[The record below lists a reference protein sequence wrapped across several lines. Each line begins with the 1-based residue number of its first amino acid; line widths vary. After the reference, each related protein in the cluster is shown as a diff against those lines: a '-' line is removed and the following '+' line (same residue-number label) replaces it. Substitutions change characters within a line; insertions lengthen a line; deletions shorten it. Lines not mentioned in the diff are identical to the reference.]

1 MNIKKIIA
9 GILSCCVI
17 GGVLPYMSLSDITDV
32 AVAVEADQVDP
43 SLTYSLNNQGN
54 YAITGFDNSVSSV
67 EIPAEIDSIP
77 VRVIAGNAFQNATKL
92 ESITIAEGVTDINSY
107 AFSGCTSLKKI
118 YLPSTMTYIQ
128 EYAFQ
133 KCISLE
139 DISIPDGV
147 RTIGQYAFSDC
158 TNLLTLEFP
167 SGISSISDYVAD
179 NCRNLQSVVINNGP
193 TRIGK
198 CSFQNCTKLKTVS
211 IPTSIMYMYDNSA
224 YSAYLSFLNC
234 SAITDV
240 YYAGNSD
247 QWSIV
252 TNASYNFSSNS
263 VHYGEKAPTLYEL
276 TGRKLGDMNGDGL
289 IDASDASEIL
299 AYYAYLSTGGTL
311 DYDEYKE
318 QV

>member
-1 MNIKKIIA
+1 MDIKKITA
-9 GILSCCVI
+9 GILLCCVV
-17 GGVLPYMSLSDITDV
+17 GGALPITVSSDIANT
-32 AVAVEADQVDP
+32 AVAVESDQVDS
-43 SLTYSLNNQGN
+43 SLTYLLQNSGAY

-77 VRVIAGNAFQNATKL
+77 VRVIDEKAFQNATKL
-92 ESITIAEGVTDINSY
+92 ESITIAEGITDIKSY
-107 AFSGCTSLKKI
+107 AFSGCTSLKEI
-118 YLPSTMTYIQ
+118 HLPSTLTSIYK
-128 EYAFQ
+128 YAFQ

-139 DISIPDGV
+139 DIDIPNGV
-147 RTIGQYAFSDC
+147 KTIGDGAFSDC

-167 SGISSISDYVAD
+167 SGISEISAYVAD

-193 TRIGK
+193 TSIGD
-198 CSFQNCTKLKTVS
+198 CSFRNCTKLKTVS
-211 IPTSIMYMYDNSA
+211 IPTSIMSIAGNFASSDYR
-224 YSAYLSFLNC
+224 SFLNC

-247 QWSIV
+247 QWSIIKN
-252 TNASYNFSSNS
+252 TSYNFSTSNS
-263 VHYGEKAPTLYEL
+263 VHYGEKAPTIGNY
-276 TGRKLGDMNGDGL
+276 KKGDMNGDGV

-318 QV
+318 QM